1 MSLEGWGRDNE
12 QREGKDMVG
21 KYSCI
26 LETERVPRAKAGSSA
41 TARLGQESMVNSE
54 GLEGSS
60 VCSRRDQSNAQRN
73 LVKKASQ
80 VRRRWGYPLPH
91 IPFWAKIISIKQFYW
106 KWLPVWLQTLC
117 FLLLSIILQ
126 IKTNW
131 QGNHTRQWDS
141 SPAAL
146 QVWNMNPGPPT

>member
-1 MSLEGWGRDNE
+1 
-12 QREGKDMVG
+12 MVG

-60 VCSRRDQSNAQRN
+60 VCSQRDQSNAQRN

-91 IPFWAKIISIKQFYW
+91 IPF
-106 KWLPVWLQTLC
+106 
-117 FLLLSIILQ
+117 
-126 IKTNW
+126 
-131 QGNHTRQWDS
+131 
-141 SPAAL
+141 
-146 QVWNMNPGPPT
+146 